1 MVHPIKK
8 LLPTKKLAFYVFL
21 LGLSVGLLV
30 TLFKTH
36 LLKEGLA
43 APTAKPTAPAK
54 PTPTAPVKPTPMA
67 PAKSTPMAPAKP
79 TSMAAAKPTS
89 MAPAKP
95 TAAITANN
103 NKAAAL
109 MQQQY
114 KLLSPKDIADK
125 GLNKA
130 QLRELK
136 NMPKYVGQ
144 AVKIANK
151 YNIDVTTV
159 DPTKTVL
166 PKALQNIM
174 KKIYS
179 VSY

>member
-1 MVHPIKK
+1 MVHHPIKK
-8 LLPTKKLAFYVFL
+8 ILPTKKLALYVFL

-43 APTAKPTAPAK
+43 APTAKPMAA
-54 PTPTAPVKPTPMA
+54 VKPTP
-67 PAKSTPMAPAKP
+67 
-79 TSMAAAKPTS
+79 MAAAKPTS

-95 TAAITANN
+95 TAAITAAN
-103 NKAAAL
+103 NKAGAL

-114 KLLSPKDIADK
+114 KLFSPKEAADK

-136 NMPKYVGQ
+136 NMPKYIGQ

-159 DPTKTVL
+159 DLTKTVL
-166 PKALQNIM
+166 PKDLQNIM

>member
-1 MVHPIKK
+1 MVHHPIKK
-8 LLPTKKLAFYVFL
+8 ILPTKKLALYVFL

-43 APTAKPTAPAK
+43 APTAKPMAA
-54 PTPTAPVKPTPMA
+54 VKPTPMA
-67 PAKSTPMAPAKP
+67 AAKPTPMAAAKP
-79 TSMAAAKPTS
+79 TPMAAAKPTS

-95 TAAITANN
+95 TAAITAAN
-103 NKAAAL
+103 NKAGAL

-114 KLLSPKDIADK
+114 KLFSPKEAADK

-136 NMPKYVGQ
+136 NMPKYIGQ

-159 DPTKTVL
+159 DLTKTVL
-166 PKALQNIM
+166 PKDLQNIM